1 MNSLM
6 LEKRLKREIN
16 SNTIKD
22 TRNIF
27 KQKKE
32 NETIRDR
39 IIRDIRNLFVQE
51 IEDYY
56 KPVRVGNIWSR
67 NYIELE
73 SNRDRNK
80 ILLIKVFLI
89 KIRPYLKYTLL
100 KI

>member
-16 SNTIKD
+16 SNAIKD

-39 IIRDIRNLFVQE
+39 IIRNIRNLFVQE

-56 KPVRVGNIWSR
+56 KPVRIGNIWNR